1 MTNEPS
7 EQEGTELKEEE
18 GEEVQ
23 EGTDGRC
30 KVEERSR
37 GVRGGVGR
45 ASVRGEE
52 AWTPGD
58 P

>member
-18 GEEVQ
+18 GVQ
-23 EGTDGRC
+23 ERTDGRC
-30 KVEERSR
+30 KVVERSR

-52 AWTPGD
+52 AGTPGD

>member
-7 EQEGTELKEEE
+7 EQEGTELKE
-18 GEEVQ
+18 GGGGVQ
-23 EGTDGRC
+23 ERTDGRC
-30 KVEERSR
+30 KVVERSR

-45 ASVRGEE
+45 ASMRGEE
-52 AWTPGD
+52 AGTPGD